1 MGGTCLQALPFSMQ
15 IIETDRQEGA
25 LMTLTTKHF
34 GADIPK
40 IGFGTWKLRD
50 ETAQMCVAKAIRLA
64 TG

>member
-1 MGGTCLQALPFSMQ
+1 
-15 IIETDRQEGA
+15 
-25 LMTLTTKHF
+25 MTLTTKHF